1 MNELQIILVVTITE
15 TYQIIYTTAAV
26 ITEILGYKM
35 NSDMEQTS
43 PWRRRLK
50 ANIKA
55 ALREVSQL
63 LELQKGAMKK
73 MLRKYR
79 KLKRYTREIEGRRIN
94 QLYSDIGMSVRLEKC
109 SQMETKRV
117 KVVRTEGIA
126 QPEGKIADTED
137 SFRCLGI
144 PQANGNHS
152 LR

>member
-1 MNELQIILVVTITE
+1 MITVAAAITE
-15 TYQIIYTTAAV
+15 M
-26 ITEILGYKM
+26 LDYKM
-35 NSDMEQTS
+35 NNHEEQCP
-43 PWRRRLK
+43 PWRRRIEATGSTDGSWPIIGAAVRFDEESAKEVLLIPEALETAKQRLK
-50 ANIKA
+50 S
-55 ALREVSQL
+55 LVS
-63 LELQKGAMKK
+63 
-73 MLRKYR
+73 R
-79 KLKRYTREIEGRRIN
+79 LKRYTREIEGRRIN